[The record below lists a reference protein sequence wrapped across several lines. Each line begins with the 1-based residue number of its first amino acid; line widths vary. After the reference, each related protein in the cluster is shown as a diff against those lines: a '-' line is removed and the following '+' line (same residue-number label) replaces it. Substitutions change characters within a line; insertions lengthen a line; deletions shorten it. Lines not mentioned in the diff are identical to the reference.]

1 MTRKELYNHI
11 TSLGLQDEVKAQ
23 CGKNYT
29 MCSNV
34 QLEKIVTGAL
44 KGLKA
49 ATKPAKKAKSDKP
62 KEHTS
67 CGGFNKLVEVLAK
80 KKILLKSEV
89 DAIMNA

>member
-11 TSLGLQDEVKAQ
+11 TSLGLQNEVKAQ

-34 QLEKIVTGAL
+34 QLEKVVTGAL

-49 ATKPAKKAKSDKP
+49 ANKPAKKAKNEKPDKFDGRF
-62 KEHTS
+62 S
-67 CGGFNKLVEVLAK
+67 KLVEVLAK
-80 KKILLKSEV
+80 KKILLKSEI